1 MKTTTSAANQYA
13 PIYRN
18 TAAYARENGEQR
30 LYFASRNANEDCAH
44 AIGNAIGAHYDGSH
58 LDTDAI
64 IETVT
69 AEYGAERVTYV
80 LANTVQVMAED
91 GRMSRANVEWAQ
103 AIDVTIDR
111 DRNAG
116 FAVTAELAHATLVD
130 ALITVYRKALETAQ
144 TESETVE
151 TTAAPVAAEAAQK
164 PAEAAKKTTAAQQ
177 PAEAAV
183 KFAQGNYYAVRSWSD
198 SKEDYYTSNVYEVIK
213 RTPKTVTVREV
224 WGRDCTRTAPDG
236 CSVESHKWSDPI
248 EGRYSMT
255 ERIHISGDNEYA
267 LIGYG
272 MCSDRLS
279 AANVFTLP
287 ETAAA
292 KAARIAA
299 EAAQELAKIVETTA
313 AHLPTLHDLHL
324 LAACF
329 DPIANELAPVFG
341 AFCIT
346 QIGSET
352 IWNGSTQYYP
362 DLSCLPLEAL
372 CDLFDEEYN
381 CSYAFDDV
389 PTANYHERTY
399 RWLADALRKVNPG
412 AFSGRVNNDSYLH
425 PGRENAR
432 YWFCKAV

>member
-1 MKTTTSAANQYA
+1 MKTTTSTANQYA

-18 TAAYARENGEQR
+18 TAAYARETGEQR

-44 AIGNAIGAHYDGSH
+44 AIGKAIGAHYDGCH

-69 AEYGAERVTYV
+69 AEYGAERVAYV
-80 LANTVQVMAED
+80 LANTAQVMAED

-111 DRNAG
+111 DRNVG

-130 ALITVYRKALETAQ
+130 ALVTAYREALETAQ
-144 TESETVE
+144 TEPETVE
-151 TTAAPVAAEAAQK
+151 TTATPAAAEAAQQ
-164 PAEAAKKTTAAQQ
+164 PAAQQ

-183 KFAQGNYYAVRSWSD
+183 KFVQGNYYAVKSWSD
-198 SKEDYYTSNVYEVIK
+198 SKEDYYVGNVYKVIM

-224 WGRDCTRTAPDG
+224 WGRDCTHTTPDG
-236 CSVESHKWSDPI
+236 CFVEFHKWSDPI
-248 EGRYSMT
+248 EGRYSMA
-255 ERIHISGDNEYA
+255 ERIHVSGDNEYI
-267 LIGYG
+267 LLGYG
-272 MCSDRLS
+272 MCSDLLS
-279 AANVFTLP
+279 AANEFTLP

-299 EAAQELAKIVETTA
+299 GAAQELAKIVETTA
-313 AHLPTLHDLHL
+313 AHVPTLHDLHL

-329 DPIANELAPVFG
+329 DPTANELAPVFG

-352 IWNGSTQYYP
+352 IWDGSTKYYP
-362 DLSCLPLEAL
+362 DLSCLPIEAL
-372 CDLFDEEYN
+372 CDLLDEEYN
-381 CSYAFDDV
+381 QSYAFDDA
-389 PTANYHERTY
+389 PTVNYHERTY
-399 RWLADALRKVNPG
+399 KWLSDALRKVNPN
-412 AFSGRVNNDSYLH
+412 AFSGLVDNDPYLH
-425 PGRENAR
+425 PERESAR
-432 YWFCKAV
+432 YWFCKAAA